1 MRWVTSSWYRSPNRT
16 PKRYFYSMSDVSDL
30 SPDELIQSALELPE
44 AAEELERRYGS
55 IRAILVVDFSA
66 MRARTDAFG
75 IVHALATI
83 RAAFAAYRPAI
94 LGHSGTEIKTVADTL
109 FASFDTPAAA
119 MAAALDGHARMLTF
133 NAGRSGD
140 IHAGIPGAPIHPRT
154 GLGFG
159 DVPVMPGNIYGG
171 EVNRAF
177 ILGEDTGRDG
187 EILASE
193 NFAAALG
200 APPVGV
206 GVHASPHDRA
216 EGAGFNFHIYTDYR
230 DPQAL

>member
-1 MRWVTSSWYRSPNRT
+1 MRWVTSSWYRSPNGT

-44 AAEELERRYGS
+44 AAAELERRYGS
-55 IRAILVVDFSA
+55 IRAILVV
-66 MRARTDAFG
+66 

-119 MAAALDGHARMLTF
+119 MAAALDGHARMLAF

-159 DVPVMPGNIYGG
+159 DVLVMPGNIYGG

-193 NFAAALG
+193 NFATALG